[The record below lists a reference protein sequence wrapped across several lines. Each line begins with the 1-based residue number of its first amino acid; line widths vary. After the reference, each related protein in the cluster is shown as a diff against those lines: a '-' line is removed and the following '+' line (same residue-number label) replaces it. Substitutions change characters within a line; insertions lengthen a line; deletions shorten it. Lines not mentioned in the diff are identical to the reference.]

1 MQTEATLCNW
11 IDDLVEYAIE
21 NELAEECDRVFLCNR
36 ISRELGIL
44 TFAPDRDRE
53 VCHDLETILAAL
65 CDFAQTMGIIPDD
78 SITERDLFDT
88 HLMGILTPRPGEVQS
103 KFRALYEESPQ
114 KATDYYYHISRA
126 SDYIRTY
133 RVKKDVKW
141 IYSGKYGDLDIT
153 INLSKPEKD
162 PRAIAAAKMTVVS
175 GYPKCAL
182 CRENEGFAGSL
193 TQAARENLRLIP
205 MTLAEEQ
212 WFLQYSPYVYYN
224 EHCIALSAK
233 HTPMCINRSTFVKQ
247 LDFVEQFPHYMLG
260 ANADLPIVGGSI
272 LSHDHM
278 QGGRYT
284 FAMERAPIEK
294 ELHFDGFEDVSAG
307 IVRWPMSV
315 IRLRSQK
322 RESLIELSDR
332 ILRAWRAYSD
342 PEACIFA
349 ATKGEPHNTIT
360 PISRRRGEEFEIDL
374 VLRNNLTTDEHPLG
388 VFHPHAD
395 KHNIKKEN
403 IGLIEVMGLAVL
415 PARLCEEM
423 DVLADYLAQ
432 GKDITL
438 DERTAKHAAWV
449 SAFASNYQFSYDNA
463 GEILQKEIGRTFEA
477 VLEDAGV
484 YKCTKEGRE
493 AFLRFAKTVK

>member
-65 CDFAQTMGIIPDD
+65 CDFAQTMGSIPDD

-103 KFRALYEESPQ
+103 KFRSLYEESPQ

-162 PRAIAAAKMTVVS
+162 PRAIAAAKMTVAN

-315 IRLRSQK
+315 IRLCSQK